1 MVETVTHKQDV
12 FRNSYVTDNTATEGA
27 DEIVKLLN
35 KVADIYCE
43 NDFLI
48 KKNRVEILVLQ
59 HQHLIITRN
68 IVEEKSKK
76 VPSKSLLIESQ
87 SFALQYVVGLNF
99 PDNGYKSLVGVADK
113 LVTVAQERLEVI
125 LNKVASV
132 NEVNKFIDF
141 WTRAFRS
148 MSQILGLAS
157 GESKNLLSCG
167 C

>member
-1 MVETVTHKQDV
+1 MT
-12 FRNSYVTDNTATEGA
+12 
-27 DEIVKLLN
+27 
-35 KVADIYCE
+35 
-43 NDFLI
+43 
-48 KKNRVEILVLQ
+48 
-59 HQHLIITRN
+59 
-68 IVEEKSKK
+68 
-76 VPSKSLLIESQ
+76 
-87 SFALQYVVGLNF
+87 GLNF

-113 LVTVAQERLEVI
+113 LVTVAQARLEVI

-157 GESKNLLSCG
+157 GESSRNFLSCG